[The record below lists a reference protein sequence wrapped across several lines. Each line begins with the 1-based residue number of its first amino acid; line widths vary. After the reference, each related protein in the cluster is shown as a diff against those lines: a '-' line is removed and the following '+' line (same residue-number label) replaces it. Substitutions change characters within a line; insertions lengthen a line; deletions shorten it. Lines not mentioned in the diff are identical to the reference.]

1 MSSIKSFYD
10 PSQGLSFPPNMIAG
24 MEVTSAHWGQFIQFG
39 WSLQGLYGR
48 LALDRAYGLLYA
60 PGTDQAGLD
69 LLIEGQC
76 LLLNRLVA
84 LNQEGLLLLHDS
96 AYMPAARLD
105 LQAYDAG
112 SYDLLAKVVPG
123 EKTAFGE
130 PGPEHF
136 RQPWCVPKLVFSL
149 VVAGSYEISQL
160 PQSIK
165 LAEVDVKD
173 HAYSLNEA
181 YIPPCLHI
189 GAHKGLRT
197 AWMELPNLMDHFQLC
212 LEEIL
217 KKTRNQLKQP
227 VLGSLHHLVESLANY
242 CIQHRFEVRNMS
254 LQTNPRDIARWFSGL
269 AGLIHHFLALDLEEA
284 AVVNLLKQHFENRV
298 GLKHLDREDII
309 QYSELM
315 RNLRFASNDLTAI
328 NTHLQSF
335 IEHVLRPFQY
345 LAKANPIMVGG
356 TKSGRVSTKW

>member
-1 MSSIKSFYD
+1 MFSIKPFSV
-10 PSQGLSFPPNMIAG
+10 PSQPFPPPNMLAG
-24 MEVTSAHWGQFIQFG
+24 MEVTSAHWEQLTQFC

-48 LALDRAYGLLYA
+48 LALDGAYGLLYD

-69 LLIEGQC
+69 LLIEGQF
-76 LLLNRLVA
+76 LLINRLFA
-84 LNQEGLLLLHDS
+84 LNSEGLLLLHDV
-96 AYMPAARLD
+96 AYMPAVRLD
-105 LQAYDAG
+105 LQAHDKG
-112 SYDLLAKVVPG
+112 NYDLLVKIVMG

-130 PGPEHF
+130 PGPDHF
-136 RQPWCVPKLVFSL
+136 RPPWCVPKLVFSL
-149 VVAGSYEISQL
+149 VQAGSYEISEF
-160 PQSIK
+160 PHSIK
-165 LAEVDVKD
+165 LAELRVED
-173 HAYSLNEA
+173 HTYSLNEA

-189 GAHKGLRT
+189 GAHRALRT

-227 VLGSLHHLVESLANY
+227 VLRSLHHLADSLARY
-242 CIQHRFEVRNMS
+242 CIEHRFEMRDMS
-254 LQTNPRDIARWFSGL
+254 PETNPRDMVRWFSGI
-269 AGLIHHFLALDLEEA
+269 AGRIYHFLTLDIEEA

-356 TKSGRVSTKW
+356 TESGRVSTKW